1 MRKKNNQYKK
11 KFFIEL
17 IDIMIPESE
26 NKLLPKASKVVKTDV
41 LINLLFENS
50 EFKKKLNK
58 LFNKESKN
66 KNFNYQQ
73 LALKFFNSKTIESNI
88 ANDLLKL
95 YFSSKIVQK
104 RLNMTINQNKYK
116 KKDNRSLVKLLK
128 NSSLRYKHG

>member
-17 IDIMIPESE
+17 IDIMIPESK

-73 LALKFFNSKTIESNI
+73 LALKFFNSKTIEGNI

-116 KKDNRSLVKLLK
+116 KKDNRLLVKLLK

>member
-1 MRKKNNQYKK
+1 MRKKNNQNKK

-41 LINLLFENS
+41 LINLLFENND
-50 EFKKKLNK
+50 FKKKLNK

-73 LALKFFNSKTIESNI
+73 LALKFFNSKTIEGNI

>member
-1 MRKKNNQYKK
+1 MRKKNNQNKK

-73 LALKFFNSKTIESNI
+73 LALKFFNSKTIEGNI

>member
-17 IDIMIPESE
+17 IDIMIPESK

-66 KNFNYQQ
+66 KNFNYRQ
-73 LALKFFNSKTIESNI
+73 LALKFFNSKTIEGNI

-116 KKDNRSLVKLLK
+116 KKDNRLLVKLLK

>member
-73 LALKFFNSKTIESNI
+73 LALKFFNSKTIEGNI